1 MHELRNM
8 TWTEIAQL
16 DPERSAVVM
25 VVGPTEQHG
34 PHLPLGTDVMVAE
47 EMARRMIDVLEDEI
61 GWTVVRAPMISFVP
75 SVLSRSFPGSV
86 SVRKQH
92 YQDYMTDVLESF
104 AANGL
109 RHLILISTHIDPPF
123 VRATQLACRTVNDT
137 YGVRAI
143 HGYERF
149 PLEDVVSGRAPE
161 IFGYRVTGDVHAGIL
176 ETSTMLVA
184 RPELVRTPI
193 AAALPPQPTE
203 FRELAGLSSLRDLG
217 NGLGYTGY
225 PSLSQAEYGKIWFER
240 YGRLFGDVLRRYAA
254 GEDVT
259 PMLAIDDL
267 PIG

>member
-1 MHELRNM
+1 VQELRNM
-8 TWTEIAQL
+8 TWTEIAEL
-16 DPERSAVVM
+16 DPARSAVVM

-47 EMARRMIDVLEDEI
+47 EMARRMIHLLEDEV
-61 GWTVVRAPMISFVP
+61 GWTVVMAPMIAFVP

-92 YQDYMTDVLESF
+92 YQDYVTDVLASF
-104 AANGL
+104 AENGL

-123 VRATQLACRTVNDT
+123 VRATQAACRAVNET
-137 YGVRAI
+137 WGVRAI

-149 PLEDVVSGRAPE
+149 PLEDVMSGRAPE
-161 IFGYRVTGDVHAGIL
+161 IFGYRLTGDVHAGIL
-176 ETSTMLVA
+176 ETSSMLVA
-184 RPELVRTPI
+184 RPELVRRGV
-193 AAALPPQPTE
+193 AAELPPQPVE
-203 FRELAGLSSLRDLG
+203 FDELARLRSLRDLG

-225 PSLSQAEYGKIWFER
+225 PALGEIEYGKIWFER

-259 PMLAIDDL
+259 AELALDAL
-267 PIG
+267 TL